1 MNPPVVKMMVKEST
15 SVKRVKLK
23 YAKTL
28 KVKVKKCRGR
38 EEPLVLDDSPPAA
51 IKKERRLAN
60 QKVLLLRNNPTPQ
73 T

>member
-38 EEPLVLDDSPPAA
+38 EEPLVLDDSPG
-51 IKKERRLAN
+51 
-60 QKVLLLRNNPTPQ
+60 
-73 T
+73 